1 VGLRGEGSRHD
12 LWAGA
17 WGWPVST
24 LALDPSSGAAEGRP
38 GTLVRNADL
47 ALLALALPVFLLTG
61 LPIAGY
67 AAAAAGWLA
76 QRALQHAT
84 QTRLARAEERT
95 TALRLVGGSIV
106 LRLWVVTLAVL
117 LVGLLVDDE
126 AGLAAAVLAAAL
138 VTAALAGEAAA
149 RLGSSRGEG
158 A

>member
-1 VGLRGEGSRHD
+1 L
-12 LWAGA
+12 
-17 WGWPVST
+17 ST
-24 LALDPSSGAAEGRP
+24 LALEPASGNAAGRP
-38 GTLVRNADL
+38 ANLLRNADL
-47 ALLALALPVFLLTG
+47 ALLALALVVFLVAG
-61 LPIAGY
+61 LPLAGY

-76 QRALQHAT
+76 QRGLQRAT
-84 QTRLARAEERT
+84 ETRLARARERT

-138 VTAALAGEAAA
+138 VTASLAGEAAA
-149 RLGSSRGEG
+149 RLGSGREE

>member
-1 VGLRGEGSRHD
+1 VSYLRF
-12 LWAGA
+12 
-17 WGWPVST
+17 
-24 LALDPSSGAAEGRP
+24 
-38 GTLVRNADL
+38 ADL
-47 ALLALALPVFLLTG
+47 ALLAIALPVFLLAD

-76 QRALQHAT
+76 QRGIQHAT
-84 QTRLARAEERT
+84 ETRLARARERT

-138 VTAALAGEAAA
+138 VTASLAGEAAA
-149 RLGSSRGEG
+149 RLGSAREG
-158 A
+158 V

>member
-1 VGLRGEGSRHD
+1 L
-12 LWAGA
+12 
-17 WGWPVST
+17 ST
-24 LALDPSSGAAEGRP
+24 LALDPSSGTGESRAAALLR
-38 GTLVRNADL
+38 VADL
-47 ALLALALPVFLLTG
+47 ALLALALPLFLLAG
-61 LPIAGY
+61 LPMAGY

-76 QRALQHAT
+76 QRALQLVT
-84 QTRLARAEERT
+84 ERRLAQARERT

-126 AGLAAAVLAAAL
+126 AGLAAAVLVAAL

-149 RLGSSRGEG
+149 RLGSTREE